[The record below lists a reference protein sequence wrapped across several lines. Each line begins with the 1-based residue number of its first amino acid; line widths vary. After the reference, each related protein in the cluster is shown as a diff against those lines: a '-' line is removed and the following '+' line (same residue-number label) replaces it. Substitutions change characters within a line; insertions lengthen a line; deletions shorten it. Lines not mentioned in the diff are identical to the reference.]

1 MIGVQSRA
9 NGELGSAVGS
19 ATEAGTIS
27 FGTGLLAALLLA
39 AVQPRIR
46 VGLRRIA
53 TAVRDRRLP
62 SWQLFAGF
70 LGGWFTVVQS
80 YATPLVGVAAFS
92 VGMIAGQTAMS
103 VVVDRLGIR
112 TGVRHHVSPRRIATA
127 VITVLAVLVSGADR
141 LDLGSGELF
150 PLIAAV
156 VIGAVVAFHRALNA
170 HINDH
175 AQESLATSL
184 LNFATGFAMLLVI
197 DAIGVLAGTTTLR
210 VPEGPWWMFTGG
222 VIGFAYIAMAAVG
235 VQRIGVL
242 MFTALS
248 VAGQLLGSLALDLL
262 VPSSGITVGPN
273 IYAGVALSMLGILV
287 GVARPRRRA
296 SVGTDDE
303 EM

>member
-1 MIGVQSRA
+1 MIGLQSRA

-27 FGTGLLAALLLA
+27 FGTGLFVALVLA
-39 AVQPRIR
+39 AVQPRLR
-46 VGLRRIA
+46 TGLRRIG
-53 TAVRDRRLP
+53 TAVRERKLP
-62 SWQLFAGF
+62 RWQLLAGF

-80 YATPLVGVAAFS
+80 YSTPLIGVAAFS

-103 VVVDRLGIR
+103 LVVDRLGLR
-112 TGVRHHVSPRRIATA
+112 TGVRHHISGRRIATA
-127 VITVLAVLVSGADR
+127 AITVMAVVVSGADR
-141 LDLGSGELF
+141 LDVGSGELL
-150 PLIAAV
+150 PIIMAV

-170 HINDH
+170 HINDY

-197 DAIGVLAGTTTLR
+197 DLIGVLIGASELR

-248 VAGQLLGSLALDLL
+248 VAGQLLGSLLLDLL

-287 GVARPRRRA
+287 GVAGRRTRD
-296 SVGTDDE
+296 SVSSKE
-303 EM
+303 A